1 MLSVSKLVVGFRSP
15 TGTLLEVRE
24 METAKLPAIVK
35 EEAMKRGSPPEWER
49 EIAVGFLGGVMKWL
63 KTIVVESGDEGG
75 VWRIKRSD
83 KSGIVECF
91 RVGDGHGGILSER
104 FIRWRQELKE
114 IQRRKEMLGGMID
127 VDEEEESP
135 QL

>member
-1 MLSVSKLVVGFRSP
+1 MLSVSKLIIGFRSP

-35 EEAMKRGSPPEWER
+35 EEAMKNGTKPEWER
-49 EIAVGFLGGVMKWL
+49 EVAVGFLGGVMKWL

-83 KSGIVECF
+83 RSGIVECF
-91 RVGDGHGGILSER
+91 KVGDGHGGILSER
-104 FIRWRQELKE
+104 FISWRQELRE
-114 IQRRKEMLGGMID
+114 IKRRKEMLGGMID
-127 VDEEEESP
+127 VAEGEIT
-135 QL
+135 QQV